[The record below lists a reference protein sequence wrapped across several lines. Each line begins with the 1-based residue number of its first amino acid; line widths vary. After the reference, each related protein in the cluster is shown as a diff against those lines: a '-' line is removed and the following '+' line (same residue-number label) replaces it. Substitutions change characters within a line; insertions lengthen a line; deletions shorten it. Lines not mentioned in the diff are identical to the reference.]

1 MLIYNQAFD
10 FFHSVF
16 RMLQLTTMGVDN
28 VQIEK
33 MRILD
38 FYLVFPWKLLD
49 IPRKT
54 TWFRTYEKM
63 LRKEINSYDNL
74 SDSRQMFVKMAPF
87 QYQAL
92 KALVGFGFYDKM
104 AFEDGLIKKTK
115 KELPSKLRDQILASN
130 TERKELLTML
140 TSRFAE
146 MTLYGTMGL
155 KARTGLMDF
164 KYDNTDTTLKTE

>member
-38 FYLVFPWKLLD
+38 FYIVFPWKLLD
-49 IPRKT
+49 IPKRT
-54 TWFRTYEKM
+54 IWFRKYEKI
-63 LRKEINSYDNL
+63 LREEINSYDNL

-92 KALVGFGFYDKM
+92 KALVGFGFYDKT
-104 AFEDGLIKKTK
+104 AFENGFIKKTN
-115 KELPSKLRDQILASN
+115 KELPND
-130 TERKELLTML
+130 
-140 TSRFAE
+140 
-146 MTLYGTMGL
+146 
-155 KARTGLMDF
+155 
-164 KYDNTDTTLKTE
+164 